1 LGADLLLH
9 LPAQNVVLIITT
21 IASKEA
27 RFLETL
33 MKHVSDGSGTLP
45 ASTNPSHASKE
56 DLFASH
62 ESGYEKK
69 LKSRHIQMIAMGGA
83 IGTGLFLGA
92 GARLQIAGPALAVV
106 YLVCGIF
113 AFFIMRALG
122 ELVMHRP
129 TSGSFV
135 SYAREFLGERSS
147 FVAGW
152 MYYLVWATT
161 GIVDITAIAIY
172 MKYWGAFADSPQWVF
187 ALGSL
192 GIVTVLNMIGVKY
205 FGEMEFWFSLIKVG
219 TIGLFLI
226 VGTVFLASGHVIDG
240 QATGFHL
247 ISDNGGVF
255 PHGIV
260 PAVLIIQGVIFAY
273 ASIELVG
280 VAAGETANPQKVLPK
295 AINTIMWRI
304 GLFYVGSVVLL
315 TLLLPWTAYSASE
328 SPFVTFFGKLG
339 VPYIGSIMNIVVLT
353 AAMSSLNSGLY
364 STGRILRSLAMG
376 GSAPKYVSR
385 MNSRGVPY
393 GGILATVAVIAIG
406 VPLNYI
412 VPAQAFEIV
421 LNVASVGIVTTWG
434 FIVMCQIRFRQ
445 AVKRGEV
452 ADVGFKMPGAPYTSW
467 ATMGFLLAVL
477 VLMALDYPS
486 GTWTIAMIPVLAA
499 GLAIGWQLTKHR
511 PVPSAELS
519 SSTTTKPRDA

>member
-1 LGADLLLH
+1 
-9 LPAQNVVLIITT
+9 
-21 IASKEA
+21 
-27 RFLETL
+27 
-33 MKHVSDGSGTLP
+33 MKHVRDGAGALP
-45 ASTNPSHASKE
+45 GSTDPSHASKE

-62 ESGYEKK
+62 EIGYEKK
-69 LKSRHIQMIAMGGA
+69 LKPRHVQMIAMGGA

-147 FVAGW
+147 FTAGW

-172 MKYWGAFADSPQWVF
+172 MKYWGAFADAPQWVF

-192 GIVTVLNMIGVKY
+192 GIVTVLNMVGVKY
-205 FGEMEFWFSLIKVG
+205 FGEMEFWFSVIKVG
-219 TIGLFLI
+219 TISLFLI
-226 VGTVFLASGHVIDG
+226 VGTIFLASGHPIDG

-247 ISDNGGVF
+247 ISENGGIF

-280 VAAGETANPQKVLPK
+280 VAAGETANPRKVLPK

-328 SPFVTFFGKLG
+328 SPFVTFFSKLG
-339 VPYIGSIMNIVVLT
+339 VPYMGSIINIVVLT
-353 AAMSSLNSGLY
+353 AALSSLNSGLY

-376 GSAPKYVSR
+376 GSAPQYVGR

-412 VPAQAFEIV
+412 VPAHAFEIV
-421 LNVASVGIVTTWG
+421 LNVASLGIVTTWG
-434 FIVMCQIRFRQ
+434 FIVMCQIRLRQ
-445 AVKRGEV
+445 AVERGELP
-452 ADVGFKMPGAPYTSW
+452 DVGFKMPGAPYTSW

-477 VLMALDYPS
+477 VLMAFDYPS
-486 GTWTIAMIPVLAA
+486 GTWTIGMIPVLAV
-499 GLAIGWQLTKHR
+499 GLTIGWQLTNR
-511 PVPSAELS
+511 RGS
-519 SSTTTKPRDA
+519 SQTTPTPAVTPNTGDA